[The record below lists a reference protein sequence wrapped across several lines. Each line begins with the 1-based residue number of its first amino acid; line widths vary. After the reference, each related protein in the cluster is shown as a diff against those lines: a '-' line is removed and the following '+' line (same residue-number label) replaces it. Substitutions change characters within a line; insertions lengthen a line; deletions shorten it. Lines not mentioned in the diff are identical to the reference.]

1 MNKRINIYLSNNYD
15 FDYLEVTIYSI
26 VINTKTPVT
35 IYYNFQK
42 PISDWLSK
50 YVQKQNHK
58 IYRVRNPTDIQCE
71 DKIIQLSSMCLVM
84 DDLFELY
91 NVNLTKENPVA
102 TGYQLFVNSEEEK
115 QNIRPIMYPA
125 VFLNKSYLTKI
136 QEITNKTITISHLH
150 PKYCVNSDKRI
161 LLPQLMVNPLN
172 LKHEE
177 ILTAGAKPSI
187 IRFSKCYDVTEP
199 KQIYVDT
206 WLTYYAALKS
216 SRYYIK

>member
-1 MNKRINIYLSNNYD
+1 MNKRINIYISNNYD

-26 VINTKTPVT
+26 IINTKTPVT

-71 DKIIQLSSMCLVM
+71 DKIIQLSAMCLVM
-84 DDLFELY
+84 DDLSDLY
-91 NVNLTKENPVA
+91 NVHLTKENPVA
-102 TGYQLFVNSEEEK
+102 TSYQLFVNSEEEK
-115 QNIRPIMYPA
+115 QNLRPMLFPA
-125 VFLNKSYLTKI
+125 VFLNKSYLAKSS
-136 QEITNKTITISHLH
+136 EILNKTFAVSYLH
-150 PKYCVNSDKRI
+150 PKYCVSCDKRI
-161 LLPQLMVNPLN
+161 LLPQLMVNPLKLN
-172 LKHEE
+172 YEE
-177 ILTAGAKPSI
+177 ILTVVAKPSI

-199 KQIYVDT
+199 KLIYVDT

-216 SRYYIK
+216 SKYYIK

>member
-15 FDYLEVTIYSI
+15 ADYLEVAIYSI
-26 VINTKTPVT
+26 VLNTKTPVS

-58 IYRVRNPTDIQCE
+58 IYRVRSPTDIHCD

-84 DDLFELY
+84 DDLSELY
-91 NVNLTKENPVA
+91 NVQVTKENPVA
-102 TGYQLFVNSEEEK
+102 TSYQLFANSEEEK
-115 QNIRPIMYPA
+115 QNLRPMVYPA
-125 VFLNKSYLTKI
+125 VFLNKSYLSKLSDI
-136 QEITNKTITISHLH
+136 INKTISVSYLH
-150 PKYCVNSDKRI
+150 PKYCVSSDKRI
-161 LLPQLMVNPLN
+161 LLPQLMTNPIN
-172 LKHEE
+172 LKYEE
-177 ILTAGAKPSI
+177 ILSVVAKPSI
-187 IRFSKCYDVTEP
+187 IRFPKCYDVTEP